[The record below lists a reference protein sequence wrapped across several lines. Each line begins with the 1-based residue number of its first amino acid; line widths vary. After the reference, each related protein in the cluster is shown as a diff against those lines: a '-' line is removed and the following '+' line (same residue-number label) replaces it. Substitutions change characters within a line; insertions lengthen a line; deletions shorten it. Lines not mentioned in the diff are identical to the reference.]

1 MTKEERALIILGGMD
16 QVMQVDWNLRKLYVK
31 AIVAGLE
38 VLEKEEKEVSK

>member
-16 QVMQVDWNLRKLYVK
+16 HVMQIDWNLRKLYVK

-38 VLEKEEKEVSK
+38 ALEKQEKEVSE